1 MSATLSPVSTHLF
14 VLLCD
19 SNTSSTRLQLVVV
32 QLLEHVTVLHTEGES
47 KCFLEIISLVL

>member
-19 SNTSSTRLQLVVV
+19 SNTRSTRLQLVVV
-32 QLLEHVTVLHTEGES
+32 QLLEHITVLHTEGETER
-47 KCFLEIISLVL
+47 FLEIISLIL

>member
-19 SNTSSTRLQLVVV
+19 SNASSTGLQLMLVH
-32 QLLEHVTVLHTEGES
+32 LLEHVTVLHTEGETER
-47 KCFLEIISLVL
+47 FLKIVSLVL